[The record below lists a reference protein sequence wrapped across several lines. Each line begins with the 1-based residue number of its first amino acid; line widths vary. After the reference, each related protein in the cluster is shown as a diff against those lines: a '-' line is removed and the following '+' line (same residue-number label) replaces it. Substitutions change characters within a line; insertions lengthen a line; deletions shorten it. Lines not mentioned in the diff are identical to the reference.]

1 MSNDDQLKVRQT
13 VSKKKSFKELTI
25 VRDIIFWIDFVG
37 EGQNENAIFARPFNE
52 KEAFPQ
58 KLTIKKYNIK
68 NNFHGYGGKSYK
80 CIYLKNNFYLIWID
94 QITNAVW
101 FQIFKE
107 VASNYRIQKRYL
119 DSVQEPRQLSKS
131 IDGNFD
137 SSFVISQKN
146 FLYGICEIN
155 NRDYLFSLN
164 LKKTKQ
170 DIYRIKKFKNFAGE
184 LSSNSSASLLS
195 WVEWDSPYMPWEKND
210 LCFAQIDL
218 DGDIK
223 KITKFSNNLINAKK
237 NVSFFQP
244 YWISET
250 LLVCSEDSS
259 GWWNLLFL
267 DVSEIENIGI
277 KKRVERNLIE
287 YGVPQWVSGI
297 TFFSGSIKNLF
308 CIAKKDDGLIV
319 EQYKD
324 LVLVKEFSTPFTSI
338 SDFSV
343 FGKKVLLK
351 GNGSDFLGIVFEI
364 DFAKKILS
372 NFSEPIFVHLIKDCS
387 KPETFWFNGFEDQST
402 HSFLY
407 KPLVEN
413 FRKPPLL
420 VRAHS
425 GPTSCFDGSYNS
437 EVQYW
442 TSKGF
447 FVAEVNYGGSSGFGK
462 AYRER
467 LNYKWGIV
475 DSYDCKALVLELIKS
490 NQVDSEEVV
499 IFGNSAGGFTALN
512 CLLYLSFF
520 TAAICKYPVL
530 NLKAMHYNTHRF
542 EKDYLNSLV
551 GNYAKNHD
559 DYINRS
565 PINHINKI
573 KKPILL
579 FHGKKDT
586 VISYKQT
593 LKIQEILIQN
603 NKYSE
608 VIFFDNEGH
617 GFRNIENKEVVMQK
631 SKEFLK
637 NALNKPLKLRKYT
650 QPTKAS
656 QKKRVEVKKKRGELK
671 KRRQKETTYQI

>member
-25 VRDIIFWIDFVG
+25 VRDIIFWIDLVG

-58 KLTIKKYNIK
+58 KLTSKKYNIK

-107 VASNYRIQKRYL
+107 VASNYRSQKRYL
-119 DSVQEPRQLSKS
+119 ESVQEPRQLSKS

-184 LSSNSSASLLS
+184 LSSNTSVSLLS

-218 DGDIK
+218 DGEITKIK
-223 KITKFSNNLINAKK
+223 KFSDKLINAKK

-267 DVSEIENIGI
+267 DVSEIENIFI
-277 KKRVERNLIE
+277 KKRVERNFVE

-297 TFFSGSIKNLF
+297 TFFSGDIKDLF
-308 CIAKKDDGLIV
+308 CLAKKENNLVV

-324 LVLVKEFSTPFTSI
+324 LQFVKEFSTPFTSI

-343 FGKKVLLK
+343 FRKKVLLK
-351 GNGSDFLGIVFEI
+351 GYGSDFLGIVFEI
-364 DFAKKILS
+364 DFAKKVLS
-372 NFSEPIFVHLIKDCS
+372 NFSEQIFFDHIKDCS
-387 KPETFWFNGFEDQST
+387 KPETFWFKGFEDKST
-402 HSFLY
+402 HCFLY
-407 KPLVEN
+407 RPLVEN

-475 DSYDCKALVLELIKS
+475 DSYDCKALALELIKS
-490 NQVDSEEVV
+490 NQVDSEKVV
-499 IFGNSAGGFTALN
+499 IFGNSAGGLTALN
-512 CLLYLSFF
+512 CLLYGSIF
-520 TAAICKYPVL
+520 TAAICKYPVID
-530 NLKAMHYNTHRF
+530 LKDMHYNTHRF

-631 SKEFLK
+631 SQEFLK
-637 NALNKPLKLRKYT
+637 NALN
-650 QPTKAS
+650 
-656 QKKRVEVKKKRGELK
+656 
-671 KRRQKETTYQI
+671 I

>member
-1 MSNDDQLKVRQT
+1 MSNDDKLKVRQT
-13 VSKKKSFKELTI
+13 ESKKNAFKELTI
-25 VRDIIFWIDFVG
+25 IRDTIFWIDVVG
-37 EGQNENAIFARPFNE
+37 EGQNENAIFARPFNV

-58 KLTIKKYNIK
+58 QLTSKKYNIK

-80 CIYLKNNFYLIWID
+80 CINFKNNFYLIWID
-94 QITNAVW
+94 QITKAVW

-107 VASNYRIQKRYL
+107 AASTDRSQNKYL
-119 DSVQEPRQLSKS
+119 VSVQEPNQLSKS

-137 SSFVISQKN
+137 SSFVISEKN
-146 FLYGICEIN
+146 LLYGICEIN

-170 DIYRIKKFKNFAGE
+170 DIHRIKKFKNFAGE
-184 LSSNSSASLLS
+184 LSSNRSANLLS
-195 WVEWDSPYMPWEKND
+195 WIEWDSPYMPWEKNE
-210 LCFAQIDL
+210 LFFAQIDQ
-218 DGDIK
+218 DGEIQKIK
-223 KITKFSNNLINAKK
+223 KFSNKLINSKK
-237 NVSFFQP
+237 KVSFFQP

-250 LLVCSEDSS
+250 HLVCSEDSS

-267 DVSEIENIGI
+267 DVSEIENIFI

-287 YGVPQWVSGI
+287 YGAPQWVTGI
-297 TFFSGSIKNLF
+297 TFFSGNKKNLF
-308 CIAKKDDGLIV
+308 CVAKKENSLIV

-324 LVLVKEFSTPFTSI
+324 LEFVKEFSTPFTSI

-343 FGKKVLLK
+343 FRKKVLLK
-351 GNGSDFLGIVFEI
+351 YGSDFLGIVFEI
-364 DFAKKILS
+364 DFAKKVLS
-372 NFSEPIFVHLIKDCS
+372 NFSEQIFFDHIKDCS
-387 KPETFWFNGFEDQST
+387 KPETFWFKGFEDKST
-402 HSFLY
+402 HCFLY
-407 KPLVEN
+407 RPLVEN

-475 DSYDCKALVLELIKS
+475 DSYDCKALALELIKS
-490 NQVDSEEVV
+490 NQVDSEKVV
-499 IFGNSAGGFTALN
+499 IFGNSAGGLTALN
-512 CLLYLSFF
+512 CLLYGSIF
-520 TAAICKYPVL
+520 TAAICKYPVID
-530 NLKAMHYNTHRF
+530 LKDMHYNTHRF

-551 GNYAKNHD
+551 GNYAKDHD

-631 SKEFLK
+631 SQEFLK
-637 NALNKPLKLRKYT
+637 NALN
-650 QPTKAS
+650 
-656 QKKRVEVKKKRGELK
+656 
-671 KRRQKETTYQI
+671 I

>member
-1 MSNDDQLKVRQT
+1 MSNDDKLKARQT
-13 VSKKKSFKELTI
+13 ESKKKAFKELTI
-25 VRDIIFWIDFVG
+25 IRDTIFWIDFAG

-52 KEAFPQ
+52 KGAFPQ
-58 KLTIKKYNIK
+58 KLTSQKYNIK

-80 CIYLKNNFYLIWID
+80 CINLKNNFYLIWID
-94 QITNAVW
+94 QITKAVW

-107 VASNYRIQKRYL
+107 AASNYRSQNIYL

-137 SSFVISQKN
+137 SSFVISEKN

-164 LKKTKQ
+164 LKKIKQ
-170 DIYRIKKFKNFAGE
+170 DIHRIKKFKNFAGE
-184 LSSNSSASLLS
+184 LSSNTSARLLS
-195 WVEWDSPYMPWEKND
+195 WIEWDSPYMPWEKND
-210 LCFAQIDL
+210 LFFAQIDL
-218 DGDIK
+218 DGEIQIIK
-223 KITKFSNNLINAKK
+223 KFSNKLITAKK

-267 DVSEIENIGI
+267 DINEIENIFI
-277 KKRVERNLIE
+277 KKRVERNSIE
-287 YGVPQWVSGI
+287 YGAPQWVSGI
-297 TFFSGSIKNLF
+297 TFFSGTIKNLF
-308 CIAKKDDGLIV
+308 CLAKKENNLIV
-319 EQYKD
+319 EHYKD
-324 LVLVKEFSTPFTSI
+324 LEFVKEFSTPFNSV

-343 FGKKVLLK
+343 FRKKVLLK
-351 GNGSDFLGIVFEI
+351 GYGSDFLGFVLEI
-364 DFAKKILS
+364 DFAEKVLS
-372 NFSEPIFVHLIKDCS
+372 NFSEQIYVDQIKHCS
-387 KPETFWFNGFEDQST
+387 KPETFWFKGFEDQST

-407 KPLVEN
+407 RPLVEN

-475 DSYDCKALVLELIKS
+475 DSYDCKALALELIKS
-490 NQVDSEEVV
+490 NQVDSEKVV
-499 IFGNSAGGFTALN
+499 IFGNSAGGLTALN
-512 CLLYLSFF
+512 CLLYGSIF
-520 TAAICKYPVL
+520 TAAICKYPVID
-530 NLKAMHYNTHRF
+530 LKDMHYNTHRF

-631 SKEFLK
+631 SQEFLK
-637 NALNKPLKLRKYT
+637 NALN
-650 QPTKAS
+650 
-656 QKKRVEVKKKRGELK
+656 
-671 KRRQKETTYQI
+671 I

>member
-25 VRDIIFWIDFVG
+25 VRDIIFWIDLVG

-58 KLTIKKYNIK
+58 KLTSKKYNIK

-107 VASNYRIQKRYL
+107 VASNYRSQKRYL

-184 LSSNSSASLLS
+184 LSSNTSVSLLS

-210 LCFAQIDL
+210 LFFAQMDL
-218 DGDIK
+218 DGEIQKIK
-223 KITKFSNNLINAKK
+223 KFSNKQINAKK

-267 DVSEIENIGI
+267 DVSEIENIFI
-277 KKRVERNLIE
+277 KKRVERNFVE

-297 TFFSGSIKNLF
+297 TFFSGDIKDLF
-308 CIAKKDDGLIV
+308 CLAKKENNLVV

-324 LVLVKEFSTPFTSI
+324 LQFVKEFSTPFTSI

-343 FGKKVLLK
+343 FRKKVLFK
-351 GNGSDFLGIVFEI
+351 GYGFDFLGILFEI
-364 DFAKKILS
+364 DFAKKVLS
-372 NFSEPIFVHLIKDCS
+372 NFSEQIFFDHIKDCS
-387 KPETFWFNGFEDQST
+387 KPETFWFKGFEAQST

-475 DSYDCKALVLELIKS
+475 DSYDCKALALELIKS
-490 NQVDSEEVV
+490 NQVDSEKVV
-499 IFGNSAGGFTALN
+499 IFGNSAGGLTALN
-512 CLLYLSFF
+512 CLLYGSIF
-520 TAAICKYPVL
+520 TAAICKYPVID
-530 NLKAMHYNTHRF
+530 LKDMHYNTHRF

-579 FHGKKDT
+579 FHGKKDI

-631 SKEFLK
+631 SQEFLK
-637 NALNKPLKLRKYT
+637 NALN
-650 QPTKAS
+650 
-656 QKKRVEVKKKRGELK
+656 
-671 KRRQKETTYQI
+671 I

>member
-1 MSNDDQLKVRQT
+1 MSNDDKLKVRQIE
-13 VSKKKSFKELTI
+13 SKKNAFKELTI
-25 VRDIIFWIDFVG
+25 IRDTIFWIDGVG
-37 EGQNENAIFARPFNE
+37 EGQNENAIFARPFNV
-52 KEAFPQ
+52 KEAIPQ
-58 KLTIKKYNIK
+58 QLTSKKYNIK
-68 NNFHGYGGKSYK
+68 NYFHGYGGKSYK
-80 CIYLKNNFYLIWID
+80 CINFKNNFYLVWID
-94 QITNAVW
+94 QITKALW

-107 VASNYRIQKRYL
+107 AASTDRSQNKYL
-119 DSVQEPRQLSKS
+119 VSVQEPNQLSKS

-137 SSFVISQKN
+137 SSFVISEKN
-146 FLYGICEIN
+146 LLYGICEIN

-170 DIYRIKKFKNFAGE
+170 DIHRIKKFKNFAGE
-184 LSSNSSASLLS
+184 LSSNRSANLLS
-195 WVEWDSPYMPWEKND
+195 WIEWDSPYMPWEKNE
-210 LCFAQIDL
+210 LFFAQIDQ
-218 DGDIK
+218 DGEIQKIK
-223 KITKFSNNLINAKK
+223 KFSNKFINSKK

-250 LLVCSEDSS
+250 HLVCSDDSS

-267 DVSEIENIGI
+267 DVSEIENIFI

-287 YGVPQWVSGI
+287 YGAPQWVSGI
-297 TFFSGSIKNLF
+297 TFFSGTIKNLF
-308 CIAKKDDGLIV
+308 CLAKKENSLIV

-324 LVLVKEFSTPFTSI
+324 LEFVREFSTPFTSI
-338 SDFSV
+338 IDFSV
-343 FGKKVLLK
+343 FRKKVILK
-351 GNGSDFLGIVFEI
+351 GYGSDFLGIVFEI
-364 DFAKKILS
+364 DFSKKVLS
-372 NFSEPIFVHLIKDCS
+372 NFSEQIFFDHIKDCS
-387 KPETFWFNGFEDQST
+387 KPETFWFKGFEAQST

-475 DSYDCKALVLELIKS
+475 DSYDCKALALELIKS
-490 NQVDSEEVV
+490 NQVDSEKVV
-499 IFGNSAGGFTALN
+499 IFGNSAGGLTALN
-512 CLLYLSFF
+512 CLLYGSIF
-520 TAAICKYPVL
+520 TAAICKYPVID
-530 NLKAMHYNTHRF
+530 LKDMHYNTHRF

-551 GNYAKNHD
+551 GNYAKNHQ

-593 LKIQEILIQN
+593 SKIQEILIQN

-631 SKEFLK
+631 SQEFLK
-637 NALNKPLKLRKYT
+637 NALN
-650 QPTKAS
+650 
-656 QKKRVEVKKKRGELK
+656 
-671 KRRQKETTYQI
+671 I

>member
-25 VRDIIFWIDFVG
+25 VRDIIFWIDLVG

-52 KEAFPQ
+52 KGAFPQ
-58 KLTIKKYNIK
+58 KLTSKKYNIK

-119 DSVQEPRQLSKS
+119 DSVQGPRQLSKS

-137 SSFVISQKN
+137 SSFVISQKF

-155 NRDYLFSLN
+155 NRNYLFSLN

-184 LSSNSSASLLS
+184 LSSNTSVSLLS

-210 LCFAQIDL
+210 LCFAQIDV
-218 DGDIK
+218 DGEITKIK
-223 KITKFSNNLINAKK
+223 KFSDKLINAKK

-267 DVSEIENIGI
+267 DASKIENIFI
-277 KKRVERNLIE
+277 KKRVERNFVE

-297 TFFSGSIKNLF
+297 TFFSGDIKDLF
-308 CIAKKDDGLIV
+308 CLAKKENNLVV

-324 LVLVKEFSTPFTSI
+324 LQFVKEFSTPFTSI

-343 FGKKVLLK
+343 FEKKVVLK
-351 GNGSDFLGIVFEI
+351 GHGSDYLGNLLEIDCKKEFLSNVFEEI
-364 DFAKKILS
+364 NA
-372 NFSEPIFVHLIKDCS
+372 EYIKDCS
-387 KPETFWFNGFEDQST
+387 KPESFWFKGFEDQST

-407 KPLVEN
+407 RPLVEN

-475 DSYDCKALVLELIKS
+475 DSYDCKALALELIKS
-490 NQVDSEEVV
+490 NQVDSEKVV
-499 IFGNSAGGFTALN
+499 IFGNSAGGLTALN
-512 CLLYLSFF
+512 CLLYGSIF
-520 TAAICKYPVL
+520 TAAICKYPVID
-530 NLKAMHYNTHRF
+530 LKDMHYNTHRF

-593 LKIQEILIQN
+593 LKIQEILIRN

-608 VIFFDNEGH
+608 VMLFENEGH
-617 GFRNIENKEVVMQK
+617 GFKNIENKKLVMQK
-631 SKEFLK
+631 SQEFLK
-637 NALNKPLKLRKYT
+637 NTLN
-650 QPTKAS
+650 
-656 QKKRVEVKKKRGELK
+656 
-671 KRRQKETTYQI
+671 I

>member
-1 MSNDDQLKVRQT
+1 MSNDDKLKVRQT
-13 VSKKKSFKELTI
+13 KSKKNAYKELTI
-25 VRDIIFWIDFVG
+25 IRDTIFWIDIVG
-37 EGQNENAIFARPFNE
+37 EGQNENAIFARPFND
-52 KEAFPQ
+52 KGAFPQ
-58 KLTIKKYNIK
+58 KLTRKKFTIKS
-68 NNFHGYGGKSYK
+68 NFHGYGGKSYK
-80 CIYLKNNFYLIWID
+80 CINFKNNFYLIWID

-101 FQIFKE
+101 LQIFKE
-107 VASNYRIQKRYL
+107 VASNYRSQKRYL

-184 LSSNSSASLLS
+184 LSSNNSVSLLS

-218 DGDIK
+218 DGEITKIK
-223 KITKFSNNLINAKK
+223 KFSDKLINAKK

-267 DVSEIENIGI
+267 DINEIENIFI
-277 KKRVERNLIE
+277 RKRVQRNLIE
-287 YGVPQWVSGI
+287 YGAPQWVSGI
-297 TFFSGSIKNLF
+297 TFFSGTIKNLF
-308 CIAKKDDGLIV
+308 CLAKKENNLIV
-319 EQYKD
+319 EHYKD
-324 LVLVKEFSTPFTSI
+324 LQFVKEFSTPFTSI

-343 FGKKVLLK
+343 FEKKVVLR
-351 GNGSDFLGIVFEI
+351 GHGSDFLGNLLEIDCKKEVLSNVFEEI
-364 DFAKKILS
+364 NAEYIK
-372 NFSEPIFVHLIKDCS
+372 IKDCS
-387 KPETFWFNGFEDQST
+387 KPESFWFKGFEDKST

-407 KPLVEN
+407 RPLVEI
-413 FRKPPLL
+413 FRKPPLF

-425 GPTSCFDGSYNS
+425 GPTSFFDGSYNS

-475 DSYDCKALVLELIKS
+475 DSYDCRALALELIKLDL
-490 NQVDSEEVV
+490 VDSDKVV
-499 IFGNSAGGFTALN
+499 IFGNSAGGLTALN
-512 CLLYLSFF
+512 CLLYGSIF

-530 NLKAMHYNTHRF
+530 DLKDMHYNTHRF

-551 GNYAKNHD
+551 GNFEKNNN

-573 KKPILL
+573 RKPILL
-579 FHGKKDT
+579 FHGKKDI

-593 LKIQEILIQN
+593 LKIKEILIQN

-608 VIFFDNEGH
+608 VIFFENEGH
-617 GFRNIENKEVVMQK
+617 GFKNIETKKVVMQK
-631 SKEFLK
+631 SQEFLK
-637 NALNKPLKLRKYT
+637 NALN
-650 QPTKAS
+650 
-656 QKKRVEVKKKRGELK
+656 
-671 KRRQKETTYQI
+671 I

>member
-25 VRDIIFWIDFVG
+25 VRNIILWVDFVG
-37 EGQNENAIFARPFNE
+37 EDQNENAIFARPFNE

-58 KLTIKKYNIK
+58 KLTSKKYNIK

-107 VASNYRIQKRYL
+107 EESNYRIQKRYL

-184 LSSNSSASLLS
+184 LSSNTSVSLLS
-195 WVEWDSPYMPWEKND
+195 WVEWDYPYMPWEKND

-218 DGDIK
+218 DGEITKIK
-223 KITKFSNNLINAKK
+223 KFSDKLINAKK
-237 NVSFFQP
+237 KVSFFQP

-267 DVSEIENIGI
+267 EASKIENIFI
-277 KKRVERNLIE
+277 KKRVERNFVE

-297 TFFSGSIKNLF
+297 TFFSGDIKDLF
-308 CIAKKDDGLIV
+308 CLAKKENNLVV

-324 LVLVKEFSTPFTSI
+324 LQFVKEFSTPFTSI

-343 FGKKVLLK
+343 FEKKVVMK
-351 GNGSDFLGIVFEI
+351 GHGYDFLGNLLEIDCKKEVLSNVFEEI
-364 DFAKKILS
+364 NA
-372 NFSEPIFVHLIKDCS
+372 EYIKDSS
-387 KPETFWFNGFEDQST
+387 KPESFWFKGFEAQST

-407 KPLVEN
+407 RPLVEN

-447 FVAEVNYGGSSGFGK
+447 FVAEVNYGGSSGYGK

-467 LNYKWGIV
+467 LNHKWGIV
-475 DSYDCKALVLELIKS
+475 DSYDCNALALELIKS
-490 NQVDSEEVV
+490 KKVDSEKVV
-499 IFGNSAGGFTALN
+499 IFGNSAGGLTALN
-512 CLLYLSFF
+512 CLLYGSIFK
-520 TAAICKYPVL
+520 AAICKYPVID
-530 NLKAMHYNTHRF
+530 LKDMHYNTHRF

-551 GNYAKNHD
+551 GDYAKNHD

-565 PINHINKI
+565 PISHINNI

-593 LKIQEILIQN
+593 LRIQETLIQN

-617 GFRNIENKEVVMQK
+617 GFRNIENREVVMQK
-631 SKEFLK
+631 SQEFLK
-637 NALNKPLKLRKYT
+637 NALN
-650 QPTKAS
+650 
-656 QKKRVEVKKKRGELK
+656 
-671 KRRQKETTYQI
+671 I

>member
-1 MSNDDQLKVRQT
+1 MRNDYKIKVRQA
-13 VSKKKSFKELTI
+13 KSTKNAFKELAI
-25 VRDIIFWIDFVG
+25 IRDTIFWIDVVG
-37 EGQNENAIFARPFNE
+37 EGQNENAIFARPFNV
-52 KEAFPQ
+52 KEAIPQ
-58 KLTIKKYNIK
+58 QLTSKKYNIK

-80 CIYLKNNFYLIWID
+80 CINFKNNFYLIWID
-94 QITNAVW
+94 QITKAVW

-107 VASNYRIQKRYL
+107 AALTDRSQNKYL
-119 DSVQEPRQLSKS
+119 VSVQEPNQLSKS

-137 SSFVISQKN
+137 SSFVISEKN
-146 FLYGICEIN
+146 LLYGICEIN

-164 LKKTKQ
+164 LKKTRQ
-170 DIYRIKKFKNFAGE
+170 DIHRIKKFKNFAGE
-184 LSSNSSASLLS
+184 LSSNRSANLLS
-195 WVEWDSPYMPWEKND
+195 WIEWDSPYMPWEKNE
-210 LCFAQIDL
+210 LFFAQIDQ
-218 DGDIK
+218 DGEIQKIK
-223 KITKFSNNLINAKK
+223 KFSNKLINSKK

-244 YWISET
+244 YWIDET
-250 LLVCSEDSS
+250 HLVCSEDSS

-267 DVSEIENIGI
+267 DVSEIENIFI

-287 YGVPQWVSGI
+287 YGAPQWVTGI
-297 TFFSGSIKNLF
+297 TFFSGNKKNLF
-308 CIAKKDDGLIV
+308 CVAKKENSLIL

-324 LVLVKEFSTPFTSI
+324 LEFVREFSTPFTSI

-343 FGKKVLLK
+343 FRKKVLLK
-351 GNGSDFLGIVFEI
+351 GYGSDFLGIVFEI
-364 DFAKKILS
+364 DFAKKVLS
-372 NFSEPIFVHLIKDCS
+372 NFSEQIFFDHIKDCS
-387 KPETFWFNGFEDQST
+387 KPETFWFKGFEDKST
-402 HSFLY
+402 HCFLY
-407 KPLVEN
+407 RPLVEN

-420 VRAHS
+420 VKAHS

-475 DSYDCKALVLELIKS
+475 DSYDCKALALELIKS
-490 NQVDSEEVV
+490 NQVDSEKIV

-512 CLLYLSFF
+512 CLLYGSIFA
-520 TAAICKYPVL
+520 AAICKYPVID
-530 NLKAMHYNTHRF
+530 LKDMHDNTHRF

-551 GNYAKNHD
+551 GSYEKDHD

-565 PINHINKI
+565 PINQINKI
-573 KKPILL
+573 KKPVLL
-579 FHGKKDT
+579 FHGKKDK

-593 LKIQEILIQN
+593 LKIQEILTQN

-608 VIFFDNEGH
+608 VIFFDSEGH

-631 SKEFLK
+631 SKDFLK
-637 NALNKPLKLRKYT
+637 NALN
-650 QPTKAS
+650 
-656 QKKRVEVKKKRGELK
+656 
-671 KRRQKETTYQI
+671 I

>member
-25 VRDIIFWIDFVG
+25 VRNIIFWVDFVG
-37 EGQNENAIFARPFNE
+37 EDQNENAIFARPFNE

-58 KLTIKKYNIK
+58 KLTSKKYNIK

-107 VASNYRIQKRYL
+107 EESNYRIQKRYL

-184 LSSNSSASLLS
+184 LSSNTSVSLLS
-195 WVEWDSPYMPWEKND
+195 WVEWDYPYMPWEKND

-218 DGDIK
+218 DGEITKIK
-223 KITKFSNNLINAKK
+223 KFSDKLINAKK
-237 NVSFFQP
+237 KVSFFQP

-267 DVSEIENIGI
+267 EASKIENIFI
-277 KKRVERNLIE
+277 KKRVERNFVE

-297 TFFSGSIKNLF
+297 TFFSGDIKDLF
-308 CIAKKDDGLIV
+308 CLAKKENNLVV

-324 LVLVKEFSTPFTSI
+324 LQFVKEFSTPFTSI

-343 FGKKVLLK
+343 FEKKVVMK
-351 GNGSDFLGIVFEI
+351 GHGYDFLGNFLEIDCKKEVLSNVFEEI
-364 DFAKKILS
+364 NA
-372 NFSEPIFVHLIKDCS
+372 EYIKDSS
-387 KPETFWFNGFEDQST
+387 KPESFWFKGFEAQST

-407 KPLVEN
+407 RPLVEN

-447 FVAEVNYGGSSGFGK
+447 FVAEVNYGGSSGYGK

-467 LNYKWGIV
+467 LNHKWGIV
-475 DSYDCKALVLELIKS
+475 DSYDCNALALELIKS
-490 NQVDSEEVV
+490 KKVDSEKVV
-499 IFGNSAGGFTALN
+499 IFGNSAGGLTALN
-512 CLLYLSFF
+512 CLLYGSIFK
-520 TAAICKYPVL
+520 AAICKYPVID
-530 NLKAMHYNTHRF
+530 LKDMHYNTHRF

-551 GNYAKNHD
+551 GDYAKNHD

-565 PINHINKI
+565 PISHINNI

-593 LKIQEILIQN
+593 LRIQETLIQN

-631 SKEFLK
+631 SQEFLK
-637 NALNKPLKLRKYT
+637 NSLN
-650 QPTKAS
+650 
-656 QKKRVEVKKKRGELK
+656 
-671 KRRQKETTYQI
+671 I

>member
-25 VRDIIFWIDFVG
+25 VRNIIFWVDFVG
-37 EGQNENAIFARPFNE
+37 EDQNENAIFARPFNE

-58 KLTIKKYNIK
+58 KLTSKKYNIK

-107 VASNYRIQKRYL
+107 EESNYRIQKRYL

-146 FLYGICEIN
+146 FLYGICEIK

-184 LSSNSSASLLS
+184 LSSNTSVSLLS
-195 WVEWDSPYMPWEKND
+195 WVEWDYPYMPWEKND

-218 DGDIK
+218 DGEITKIK
-223 KITKFSNNLINAKK
+223 KFSDKLINAKK
-237 NVSFFQP
+237 KVSFFQP

-267 DVSEIENIGI
+267 EASKIENIFI
-277 KKRVERNLIE
+277 KKRVERNFVE

-297 TFFSGSIKNLF
+297 TFFSGDIKDLF
-308 CIAKKDDGLIV
+308 CLAKKENNLVV

-324 LVLVKEFSTPFTSI
+324 LQFVKEFSTPFTSI

-343 FGKKVLLK
+343 FEKKVVMK
-351 GNGSDFLGIVFEI
+351 GHGYDFLGNFLEIDCKKEVLSNVFEEI
-364 DFAKKILS
+364 NA
-372 NFSEPIFVHLIKDCS
+372 EYIKDSS
-387 KPETFWFNGFEDQST
+387 KPESFWFKGFEAQST

-407 KPLVEN
+407 RPLVEN

-447 FVAEVNYGGSSGFGK
+447 FVAEVNYGGSSGYGK

-467 LNYKWGIV
+467 LNHKWGIV
-475 DSYDCKALVLELIKS
+475 DSYDCNALALELIKS
-490 NQVDSEEVV
+490 KKVDSEKVV
-499 IFGNSAGGFTALN
+499 IFGNSAGGLTALN
-512 CLLYLSFF
+512 CLLYGSIFK
-520 TAAICKYPVL
+520 AAICKYPVID
-530 NLKAMHYNTHRF
+530 LKDMHYNTHRF

-551 GNYAKNHD
+551 GDYAKNHD

-565 PINHINKI
+565 PISHINNI

-593 LKIQEILIQN
+593 LRIQETLIQN

-617 GFRNIENKEVVMQK
+617 GFRNIENREVVMQK
-631 SKEFLK
+631 SQEFLK
-637 NALNKPLKLRKYT
+637 NALN
-650 QPTKAS
+650 
-656 QKKRVEVKKKRGELK
+656 
-671 KRRQKETTYQI
+671 I